1 MTVRFLQISDCHVC
15 VDPSRAEHGIDPNES
30 LARVVRSL
38 QARLP
43 VDFVVVTGDLIGDD
57 EPASYDVL
65 RSLLA
70 PLSCPIRLLVGNHDL
85 RAGFWEKLGPPG
97 SGRLRPASPRPGSRD
112 RAQSATS
119 LGLSQSSP
127 SFASPAAETSDRS
140 GLVPGDVSA
149 EPYFYEFEVGDYRF
163 LALDSQIPG
172 EVPGRIDTRQM
183 DWIEERISA
192 RPDAPTIVFVHHP
205 PIETGIDWLDAHRI
219 SNGEELVGHLR
230 RGNVQR
236 IFFGHVHMPM
246 ALSTGSILC
255 TSAPSTC
262 YGFSD
267 AVTAPQ
273 MIGLRPGYQVIEA
286 DEDGVRSHIE
296 WV

>member
-1 MTVRFLQISDCHVC
+1 MTVRFLQISDCHVY
-15 VDPSRAEHGIDPNES
+15 VDPSQAEHGIDPNES

-38 QARLP
+38 GARLP
-43 VDFVVVTGDLIGDD
+43 VDFVAATGDLIGDD

-70 PLSCPIRLLVGNHDL
+70 PLSCPIHLLVGNHDL
-85 RAGFWEKLGPPG
+85 RRGFWERLGPPG
-97 SGRLRPASPRPGSRD
+97 SGRLDPFRPGPGHGD
-112 RAQSATS
+112 
-119 LGLSQSSP
+119 LD
-127 SFASPAAETSDRS
+127 AA
-140 GLVPGDVSA
+140 
-149 EPYFYEFEVGDYRF
+149 PYFYEFEVGSYRF

-172 EVPGRIDTRQM
+172 EVPGRIDARQM
-183 DWIEERISA
+183 DWIEERIAA
-192 RPDAPTIVFVHHP
+192 RPDTPTIVFVHHP

-219 SNGEELVGHLR
+219 SNGEELIGHLR
-230 RGNVQR
+230 KGDVRR

-246 ALSTGSILC
+246 ALSAGSILC

-273 MIGLRPGYQVIEA
+273 VIGLRPGYQVIEA

>member
-1 MTVRFLQISDCHVC
+1 MTVRFLQMSDCHVC
-15 VDPSRAEHGIDPNES
+15 VDPSQAEYGIDPNAS

-43 VDFVVVTGDLIGDD
+43 VDFVMITGDLIGDD
-57 EPASYDVL
+57 EPASYEVL

-70 PLSCPIRLLVGNHDL
+70 PLSCPIHLLVGNHDL
-85 RAGFWEKLGPPG
+85 RSGFWEKLGPPG
-97 SGRLRPASPRPGSRD
+97 SGRLDPVLPRSAGS
-112 RAQSATS
+112 
-119 LGLSQSSP
+119 
-127 SFASPAAETSDRS
+127 
-140 GLVPGDVSA
+140 VHGDA
-149 EPYFYEFEVGDYRF
+149 PDEPYFYEFEVGPHRF

-172 EVPGRIDTRQM
+172 EVPGRIDARQM
-183 DWIEERISA
+183 EWIEERIAA
-192 RPDAPTIVFVHHP
+192 RPEAPTIVFVHHP

-219 SNGEELVGHLR
+219 SNGNELIGRLR
-230 RGNVQR
+230 KGNVQR

-267 AVTAPQ
+267 KVAAPL

-286 DEDGVRSHIE
+286 DQDGVRSHIE
-296 WV
+296 LV